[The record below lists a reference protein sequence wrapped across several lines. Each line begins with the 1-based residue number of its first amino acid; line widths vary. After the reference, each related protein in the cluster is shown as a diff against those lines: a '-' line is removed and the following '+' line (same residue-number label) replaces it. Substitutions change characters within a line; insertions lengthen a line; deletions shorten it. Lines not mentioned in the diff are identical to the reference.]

1 MRKTSFLPL
10 ALIICVFLILPVAFW
25 FFNTRVDKGSVRG
38 AKIKSDSKGVI
49 VKVSS
54 NYGTWEMSK
63 YLCKTKDECLLSLT
77 SGKSLDKVGGGVVE
91 NQDVAVLYDQSFK
104 DYSFLKVFIKPAWGS
119 QARNFTASSIQ
130 DLSKISVENISSND
144 YEYSVVIIPMSSLE
158 NSLEDIARFT
168 DF

>member
-10 ALIICVFLILPVAFW
+10 ALILCVFLILPVAFW
-25 FFNTRVDKGSVRG
+25 FFNTKVDKGTVQG
-38 AKIKSDSKGVI
+38 AKVKSDSRGVI
-49 VKVSS
+49 IKVSS

-91 NQDVAVLYDQSFK
+91 NQDVAILYDQSFK

-130 DLSKISVENISSND
+130 GSPISIDNVSSNNS
-144 YEYSVVIIPMSSLE
+144 EYNVVIIPMSSLE

>member
-1 MRKTSFLPL
+1 MRKSSFLPL
-10 ALIICVFLILPVAFW
+10 ALILFVFLILPVAFW
-25 FFNTRVDKGSVRG
+25 FFNSKVDEGTVRG
-38 AKIKSDSKGVI
+38 AKIKSDSQGIVI
-49 VKVSS
+49 KVSS

-91 NQDVAVLYDQSFK
+91 NQDVAILYDSSFK

-119 QARNFTASSIQ
+119 QARKFIASSVQNSSQVSIE
-130 DLSKISVENISSND
+130 DILSND
-144 YEYSVVIIPMSSLE
+144 YEYSVVIIPTSSLE